1 MKTQTLSQQALF
13 VAMGLALSSPSNAAN
28 YVYDDLNRL
37 IKVIYDSGKTL
48 DYSYD
53 AGGNILSITTTDV
66 NAPKYDIQG
75 KITDKNG
82 QPLPGVL
89 IKVGEKTV
97 ETDENG
103 DYQLTDLLAGEYT
116 LVAELDNHNFTPLD
130 FTVGS
135 DQPVVFDIVSDEVDV
150 PKYDI
155 EGKITDKNGQPLAGV
170 LIKVGE
176 KTVETDENGDYQI
189 TDLLAGEYT
198 LVAELEN
205 YNFTPVDFTVGEN
218 QPVVLDMVS
227 NEQDAPKYD
236 IQGKITDKN
245 GQPLAGVLIKVGSQ
259 TVETDENGDYQL
271 TDLLAGEYTL
281 VAELENYNFTPLD
294 FTVGS
299 DQPVVFDIVSD
310 DQDVPK
316 YDIQGKI
323 TDKNGQPLAGVLI
336 KVGSQT
342 VETDENGDYQITD
355 LLAGDYTLVAELENY
370 NFTPV
375 DFTVGENQP
384 VVLDMVS
391 NEQDAPKYDIQGKI
405 TDKNGQPLAGV
416 LIKVGSQTVETDEN
430 GDYQIT
436 DLLPGEYT
444 LVAELDKY
452 NFTPL
457 DFTVGSDQPVVFD
470 IASDGLTAC
479 LLYAVHDQG
488 RRDTQFFTVNSPPH
502 FEVKLL
508 GTMHYQQD
516 IEALDIHPD
525 TNKLFAA
532 SGDDGT
538 HPGYL
543 YEVNTK
549 TGVPTTVG
557 NGTGFNEINGLS
569 FKPDGSLWGWAEGD
583 GLIEINIQTGQG
595 QLVLPYTGQ
604 IEDITWDNEGLI
616 LYGVEHN
623 QLLTYNSQTE
633 QLTNLSCHLPG
644 GEVEALEMLP
654 DGRLLFGIHDDQT
667 VSLHALD
674 LETCQLVGTSIKT
687 QVNGII
693 LNDVEGLA
701 WPVQACSAP

>member
-1 MKTQTLSQQALF
+1 MKTQTLSQQLLF
-13 VAMGLALSSPSNAAN
+13 VAMGLALTSPSNATN

-53 AGGNILSITTTDV
+53 AGGNILSITTTDA
-66 NAPKYDIQG
+66 NAPRYDIEGLVRDQNSQPLAGVLIKVGSKTAETDENGYYQLTDLLPGEYTLVAELEKYNFTPLDFIVGSDQPVVFDIVSDDVDVPKYDIEG

-82 QPLPGVL
+82 QPLAGVL
-89 IKVGEKTV
+89 IKAGSQTA

-103 DYQLTDLLAGEYT
+103 DYQLTDLLPGEYT
-116 LVAELDNHNFTPLD
+116 LIAELENHNFTPLD
-130 FTVGS
+130 FTVGEN
-135 DQPVVFDIVSDEVDV
+135 QPVVLDMVSDEVEV

-155 EGKITDKNGQPLAGV
+155 QGKITDKNGQPLAGV

-227 NEQDAPKYD
+227 DDVDAPKYD
-236 IQGKITDKN
+236 IEGKITDKN
-245 GQPLAGVLIKVGSQ
+245 GQPLAGVLIKVG
-259 TVETDENGDYQL
+259 N
-271 TDLLAGEYTL
+271 
-281 VAELENYNFTPLD
+281 
-294 FTVGS
+294 
-299 DQPVVFDIVSD
+299 
-310 DQDVPK
+310 
-316 YDIQGKI
+316 
-323 TDKNGQPLAGVLI
+323 
-336 KVGSQT
+336 QT

-355 LLAGDYTLVAELENY
+355 LLAGEYTLVAELENH
-370 NFTPV
+370 
-375 DFTVGENQP
+375 
-384 VVLDMVS
+384 
-391 NEQDAPKYDIQGKI
+391 
-405 TDKNGQPLAGV
+405 
-416 LIKVGSQTVETDEN
+416 
-430 GDYQIT
+430 
-436 DLLPGEYT
+436 
-444 LVAELDKY
+444 

-457 DFTVGSDQPVVFD
+457 DFTLGEDQPVVFD
-470 IASDGLTAC
+470 LVSDGLTAC

-488 RRDTQFFTVNSPPH
+488 RRDTQFFTINSAQD

-516 IEALDIHPD
+516 IEALDIHPV
-525 TNKLFAA
+525 TNTLFAA
-532 SGDDGT
+532 AGDDGT

-557 NGTGFNEINGLS
+557 NGTGFHEINGLS

-654 DGRLLFGIHDDQT
+654 DGRLLFGIHDDKT

>member
-1 MKTQTLSQQALF
+1 MKTQTLSQQLLF
-13 VAMGLALSSPSNAAN
+13 VAMGLALTSPSNAAN

-66 NAPKYDIQG
+66 NAPR
-75 KITDKNG
+75 
-82 QPLPGVL
+82 
-89 IKVGEKTV
+89 
-97 ETDENG
+97 
-103 DYQLTDLLAGEYT
+103 
-116 LVAELDNHNFTPLD
+116 
-130 FTVGS
+130 
-135 DQPVVFDIVSDEVDV
+135 
-150 PKYDI
+150 YDI
-155 EGKITDKNGQPLAGV
+155 EGQVT
-170 LIKVGE
+170 
-176 KTVETDENGDYQI
+176 
-189 TDLLAGEYT
+189 
-198 LVAELEN
+198 
-205 YNFTPVDFTVGEN
+205 N
-218 QPVVLDMVS
+218 Q
-227 NEQDAPKYD
+227 
-236 IQGKITDKN
+236 N

-259 TVETDENGDYQL
+259 TVETDENGYYQITDLLAGEYTLVAELDKYNFTPLDFTVGSDQPLVFDIVSDDVNVPKYDIEGQVTDQNGQPLAGVLIKVGSQTVETDENGNYQL
-271 TDLLAGEYTL
+271 TDLLPGEYTL

-299 DQPVVFDIVSD
+299 DQPPVLDIV
-310 DQDVPK
+310 
-316 YDIQGKI
+316 
-323 TDKNGQPLAGVLI
+323 
-336 KVGSQT
+336 
-342 VETDENGDYQITD
+342 
-355 LLAGDYTLVAELENY
+355 
-370 NFTPV
+370 
-375 DFTVGENQP
+375 
-384 VVLDMVS
+384 
-391 NEQDAPKYDIQGKI
+391 
-405 TDKNGQPLAGV
+405 
-416 LIKVGSQTVETDEN
+416 
-430 GDYQIT
+430 
-436 DLLPGEYT
+436 
-444 LVAELDKY
+444 
-452 NFTPL
+452 
-457 DFTVGSDQPVVFD
+457 
-470 IASDGLTAC
+470 SDGLTAC

-569 FKPDGSLWGWAEGD
+569 FKPDGSLWGWAEGS

-595 QLVLPYTGQ
+595 QLVLAYTGP

-644 GEVEALEMLP
+644 GQVEALEMLP

-667 VSLHALD
+667 VSLHALN
-674 LETCQLVGTSIKT
+674 LETCQLVGTSINT
-687 QVNGII
+687 QINGII